1 MVKQPK
7 GEEQKLYLVRETKSS
22 LDPNDRRPDENAK
35 IKCGH
40 VHFDSLPTKVDFTVV
55 TNAAEV

>member
-1 MVKQPK
+1 VKQAM

-40 VHFDSLPTKVDFTVV
+40 VDFGSLPTKVDFKVV
-55 TNAAEV
+55 TSAADV